1 MTVILNPDQFHPV
14 ARELTQG
21 IRVDRATATLPADA
35 STDELFTVT
44 GGRVLIIGLVGE
56 VTTALQAQANAVK
69 LSYDPT
75 AAGTTFDLCTA
86 VETNADAVGQMYY
99 IAGDVA
105 TPGALLV
112 GGAVGQANP
121 VFAKPLMLSEGAI
134 LVDCADG
141 GTGSV
146 SWSLIYVPWDAGA
159 EVAAA

>member
-1 MTVILNPDQFHPV
+1 MSVIIQGDQV
-14 ARELTQG
+14 RTILLG
-21 IRVDRATATLPADA
+21 VRVHRPTEALPADA
-35 STDELFTVT
+35 ATDALFTIA
-44 GGRVLIIGLVGE
+44 GGRVILTSLVGR

-86 VETNADAVGQMYY
+86 VETNGDAVGQTYY
-99 IAGDVA
+99 IAGDVG
-105 TPGALLV
+105 TPGGLLV

-121 VFAKPLMLSEGAI
+121 VFPKPLLLDAGSI

-146 SWSLIYVPWDAGA
+146 EWTVTYIPYDNGA
-159 EVAAA
+159 SVAAA